1 MSTPPT
7 VMVVDDD
14 EELARLF
21 RELLKGSGYNSVSFS
36 DPILA
41 LEQFKDNPQDYWL
54 VIADL
59 KMPNLNGID
68 LANRIRKNSLSVKI
82 LLITGFFDDEYL
94 NSDDFK
100 QARISEVLRKPVN
113 LKELLR
119 RVNELCYSNVT
130 TQ

>member
-1 MSTPPT
+1 MSLPPR

-14 EELARLF
+14 EELASLF
-21 RELLKGSGYNSVSFS
+21 RKLLKGSGFNSESFA
-36 DPILA
+36 DPLQA
-41 LEQFKDNPQDYWL
+41 LQHFNMNPQEYWL

-68 LANRIRKNSLSVKI
+68 LAKKIRNSSSSVKI

-94 NSDDFK
+94 NGDDFK
-100 QARISEVLRKPVN
+100 EARISEVLHKPVK

-119 RVNELCYSNVT
+119 CVHQLCYSNVT

>member
-1 MSTPPT
+1 MSIPPT
-7 VMVVDDD
+7 LMVVDDD

-21 RELLKGSGYNSVSFS
+21 RELLKGSGFNSVSFA
-36 DPILA
+36 DPLLA
-41 LEQFKDNPQDYWL
+41 LQQFRMNPQEYWL

-59 KMPNLNGID
+59 KMHNLNGID
-68 LANRIRKNSLSVKI
+68 LAKRMRNASSSVKI

-94 NSDDFK
+94 NSEDFK
-100 QARISEVLRKPVN
+100 EAYISEVLHKPVK

-119 RVNELCYSNVT
+119 CVHELCYSNVT

>member
-1 MSTPPT
+1 MSIHPT

-21 RELLKGSGYNSVSFS
+21 RTLLEESGFNSVYFT
-36 DPILA
+36 DPL
-41 LEQFKDNPQDYWL
+41 LSLKHFNDDPQRYWL

-68 LANRIRKNSLSVKI
+68 LAKRIRNSSYSVKI

-94 NSDDFK
+94 NGDVFK
-100 QARISEVLRKPVN
+100 EARISKVLHKPVK
-113 LKELLR
+113 LKELLTC
-119 RVNELCYSNVT
+119 VHELCYSNVT
-130 TQ
+130 TK

>member
-1 MSTPPT
+1 MPPT

-21 RELLKGSGYNSVSFS
+21 RRLLEETGFNSVSFT
-36 DPILA
+36 DPLLA
-41 LEQFKDNPQDYWL
+41 FKHFQDDPQRYWL

-68 LANRIRKNSLSVKI
+68 LAKRIRNNSSSVKI
-82 LLITGFFDDEYL
+82 LLITGFFDDEYV
-94 NSDDFK
+94 NGDVFK
-100 QARISEVLRKPVN
+100 EARISKVLHKPVK
-113 LKELLR
+113 LRELLGC
-119 RVNELCYSNVT
+119 VHELCYSNVT

>member
-1 MSTPPT
+1 MSIPPT

-21 RELLKGSGYNSVSFS
+21 KRLLEGSGFNSVYFT
-36 DPILA
+36 DPLLA
-41 LEQFKDNPQDYWL
+41 LKHFKDDPQRYWL
-54 VIADL
+54 VIVDL

-68 LANRIRKNSLSVKI
+68 LAKRIRNNSSSVKI

-94 NSDDFK
+94 NGDEFK
-100 QARISEVLRKPVN
+100 MARISKVLHKPVK

-119 RVNELCYSNVT
+119 CVNELCYSNVT
-130 TQ
+130 TR

>member
-1 MSTPPT
+1 MSIPPA

-14 EELARLF
+14 EELARIF
-21 RELLKGSGYNSVSFS
+21 RELLKGSGFNSVSFA
-36 DPILA
+36 DPLSA
-41 LEQFKDNPQDYWL
+41 LQHFRMNPQEYWL

-68 LANRIRKNSLSVKI
+68 LAKRMRNVSSSVKI

-94 NSDDFK
+94 NSEDFK
-100 QARISEVLRKPVN
+100 EARISEVLHKPVK

-119 RVNELCYSNVT
+119 RVNDICYSNVT

>member
-1 MSTPPT
+1 MSIPPT
-7 VMVVDDD
+7 LMVVDDD

-21 RELLKGSGYNSVSFS
+21 RELLKGSGFNSVSFADS
-36 DPILA
+36 LLA
-41 LEQFKDNPQDYWL
+41 LQHFGMNPQEYWL

-68 LANRIRKNSLSVKI
+68 LAKRMRNASSSVKI

-94 NSDDFK
+94 NSEDFK
-100 QARISEVLRKPVN
+100 AAHISEVLHKPVK

-119 RVNELCYSNVT
+119 CVHELCYSNVT

>member
-1 MSTPPT
+1 MSLPPT

-21 RELLKGSGYNSVSFS
+21 RTLLEKSGFNSVHFT
-36 DPILA
+36 DPVLA
-41 LEQFKDNPQDYWL
+41 LKHFENDPQRYWL

-59 KMPNLNGID
+59 KMPILNGID
-68 LANRIRKNSLSVKI
+68 LAKRIRNNSSSAKI

-94 NSDDFK
+94 NGDDFK
-100 QARISEVLRKPVN
+100 TARISKVLHKPVK

-119 RVNELCYSNVT
+119 YVHELCYSNVT